1 MLLTQLKSIWRKLM
15 ILIQNKNEALSQN
28 FTDMKEYF
36 RLTKIRV
43 DKIED
48 YKNENEDVIINKFR
62 SKIQASVC

>member
-1 MLLTQLKSIWRKLM
+1 M